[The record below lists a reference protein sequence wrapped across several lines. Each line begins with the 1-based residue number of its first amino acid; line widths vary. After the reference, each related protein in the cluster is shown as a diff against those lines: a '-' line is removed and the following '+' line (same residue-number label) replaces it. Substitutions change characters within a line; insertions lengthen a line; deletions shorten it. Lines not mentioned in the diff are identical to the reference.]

1 MRAED
6 IFEAVGEIDEEY
18 IDDADAA
25 KPKGHVIKFIVPF
38 AACLCICIVAAVV
51 STQFRMGNKKSD
63 FGVFNMYDSAA
74 SVDDGYESDDNFKS
88 EKSENEIIEGDTE
101 TGNGKITDESLNL
114 MSATQAAEAEKTETR
129 TIPMTVEEAQ
139 NNTTTETNGLKEH
152 TITQQESLKEEKT
165 EREFIEYDITGL
177 DKKEQKKIIDYAITG
192 LDEKEQKK
200 INVDKSYIE
209 SMYGDETG
217 EEYYIVHLDSDNCY
231 YNITITA
238 AMTKVIKTEKFDK

>member
-25 KPKGHVIKFIVPF
+25 KPKGRVIKFIVPF
-38 AACLCICIVAAVV
+38 AACLCVCIVAAVV

-63 FGVFNMYDSAA
+63 FGEFNMYDSAA

-88 EKSENEIIEGDTE
+88 EKSENEIIEGDKE
-101 TGNGKITDESLNL
+101 TGNGKITDESLIL
-114 MSATQAAEAEKTETR
+114 MSATQAAEAEKAENR

-139 NNTTTETNGLKEH
+139 NNTTTETNELKE
-152 TITQQESLKEEKT
+152 TIPTEESAESEKWQKIV
-165 EREFIEYDITGL
+165 IEYTV
-177 DKKEQKKIIDYAITG
+177 KA